1 MLQQAAGEDAA
12 LPNTLVLDHPTSR
25 SLAAFLRDV
34 APARVAAVSSTD
46 ATVRARPPSASVGL
60 EAVLEMA
67 CRTAGAPLDADTP
80 LMDAGLDSLGAV
92 ELQNMLQQAAGE
104 DAALPNTLVLDHPTS
119 RSLAAFL
126 EPEHAAEQ
134 VPPSG
139 VALVGAT
146 GAAASEALPLEL
158 PLDLASLSTDLG
170 GAFEAFEDH
179 PSLVRLRAAKTER
192 GSAVDLVI
200 MHSFLGDESGYE
212 RLWKLHL
219 PDRAIFAIRHPYLT
233 HSHTEEDSLTAAS
246 MLAAYA
252 AALVAE
258 FGQRP
263 FDLIGA
269 SYGSL
274 VTHHLAHAAR
284 AAGACPRKLVLVD
297 PFPAWPRIRET
308 APNSTLLSSRENDPR
323 SAAHFILKL
332 RLHAQLGA
340 EDGEET
346 LARLEDELAEV
357 PGDAVHLFLAA
368 QAMPGA
374 PPREL
379 LVQALREHRRI
390 MAVSS
395 ISPTILDLVETMA
408 PFASS
413 GDGPAILMVLSSE
426 RMVFYEGVYGQE
438 GLEDQLDLYG
448 PTLEPIRVEG
458 EHFDVVTRCISNRVP
473 EFTSAVEH
481 FLSAQGEAEY
491 SSDA

>member
-1 MLQQAAGEDAA
+1 MFGKDVHVK
-12 LPNTLVLDHPTSR
+12 LVKQ
-25 SLAAFLRDV
+25 
-34 APARVAAVSSTD
+34 
-46 ATVRARPPSASVGL
+46 GWI
-60 EAVLEMA
+60 
-67 CRTAGAPLDADTP
+67 DADFDVRDLESP
-80 LMDAGLDSLGAV
+80 NEDGKPQQWLLIDAVGSIGDSYFDYYLKYRAPGMEKSLILGCA
-92 ELQNMLQQAAGE
+92 NMKK
-104 DAALPNTLVLDHPTS
+104 DYDYMWFNV
-119 RSLAAFL
+119 
-126 EPEHAAEQ
+126 
-134 VPPSG
+134 
-139 VALVGAT
+139 
-146 GAAASEALPLEL
+146 
-158 PLDLASLSTDLG
+158 
-170 GAFEAFEDH
+170 
-179 PSLVRLRAAKTER
+179 
-192 GSAVDLVI
+192 
-200 MHSFLGDESGYE
+200 
-212 RLWKLHL
+212 
-219 PDRAIFAIRHPYLT
+219 
-233 HSHTEEDSLTAAS
+233 
-246 MLAAYA
+246 
-252 AALVAE
+252 
-258 FGQRP
+258 
-263 FDLIGA
+263 
-269 SYGSL
+269 
-274 VTHHLAHAAR
+274 
-284 AAGACPRKLVLVD
+284 
-297 PFPAWPRIRET
+297 
-308 APNSTLLSSRENDPR
+308 LSSRENDPR